1 MGSRYSAYSLLLF
14 TATPIVLALAV
25 LAWRRRT
32 VAGAT
37 ALAWLT
43 LAVAEWVLTYA
54 FELTSIDPDSKLF
67 WAKLQYIGIVN
78 APVAWSVFA
87 AQYAGRSAWL
97 IARRPLLLLIVPA
110 ITLSLVFTNETHGWI
125 WSSIHPSANNLGALV
140 LTYGPWFWVHTLYCY
155 VLMFLGSV
163 LLARTSLQ
171 SGSFYRRVAAVILL
185 SAVTPWFCNM
195 LYVFRIY
202 PVDLTPLGFAL
213 SALLLGWCL
222 FRFRLLDIVPVAHD
236 TIIASM
242 SDGMIVLDA
251 RNRVVDLNSAASR
264 LIGWEIA
271 EAFGKPV
278 DQVLAGFPALVA
290 CCDGEAEARFEI
302 VFSPS
307 KTPAGH
313 EADQSPAEERLEQ
326 AGEAGAPQRHY
337 EAQMLPQSD
346 ARGKI
351 TGRLLTLRD
360 ITPRR
365 QAEAN
370 ERFLAEASTLLA
382 SSLDYETTLDTV
394 AHLAA
399 PYFADWCM
407 AHMIEDDRTIRRVA
421 LAFADPSKQH
431 LAEEM
436 QRHYMLD
443 PNAPISYPK
452 VLRTGESDLVSDV
465 RDEDLWMVARDARH
479 LELLRGLGLRSSMS
493 VPLNARGRTLGTL
506 TFGTTSS
513 GRRYTAADLALAEEL
528 ARRAA
533 LAVDNARL
541 YREAQRR
548 LAELTTV
555 QQIAQTINS
564 TLWIDRIFQ
573 TTVTQISSAFGY
585 RMVSIYLREGEGLAL
600 QAYIGYDK
608 VISFIR
614 LDQGVSGR
622 VARTGQPA
630 FVRDAATDPDF
641 LFAEPNTRQL
651 IVIPLRTGE
660 EQILGTL
667 AVESNGQPELTD
679 DDFAILKLVADQ
691 VSIAVIN
698 ARLFDERT
706 VADEQLRR
714 RNEELTA
721 LHETALGLIERLD
734 VNSLL
739 EAIVTRAGVLLG
751 TEHGYLYLLEPNGA
765 ELVVQ
770 VAVGNFAPNLGY
782 KIRRGEG
789 VAGRVWET
797 GEAMTVEHYREW
809 QERRQEL
816 DHLGLRALASVP
828 IRAGAEFVGVLGL
841 AYLEPERTFGAAELT
856 LLKRFAQLASLALE
870 NARLY
875 SAAQQEIEERRRTEA
890 ALRAVEADL
899 RRAKEAAEE
908 ATRAKSQFLAHMSHE
923 IRTPLSGVIGMTDLL
938 RDAELSAEQR
948 EFVEMIRGSGN
959 ALLAIINDILDFSKI
974 ESGKLELA
982 CEPFDLWAC
991 VEGAIDLVAFQA
1003 AGKGLELVY
1012 NLDPQAPSDLWGD
1025 RDRLRQIL
1033 VNLLSNAVKFTD
1045 QGEVVVQVSSAQVSV
1060 AQSRDTSAP
1069 ETTTLYFSVRDTG
1082 IGIPHDRRDR
1092 LFQSFSQLDTGST
1105 RGYGGTGLGLTIS
1118 KRLAELMGGTMWV
1131 ESEPG
1136 RGSTFYFT
1144 VVAEVDS
1151 RAAEQGGLGDAPQLA
1166 GKRLLIVDAN
1176 ASSRRA
1182 LSLQARAW
1190 GMLPR
1195 DTASGREALAWIERG
1210 DHFDVAL
1217 LDLRVSDVD
1226 GPALA
1231 AQMRARRAAE
1241 TLALILMVP
1250 LGPRSDALREIERDV
1265 QAVLTRPLKLSQLHA
1280 VLAAMFT
1287 QQPLERAEAADLPA
1301 VAPLDAT
1308 APLLVLLAEDDPV
1321 NQTLA
1326 RYLLERLGHHVDV
1339 VSNGREALEA
1349 AERQAYDA
1357 ALLDVQMPEVDGLEV
1372 ARVLRQRQADG
1383 RRPYLIAVT
1392 ANVLQGDRE
1401 QCLEAG
1407 MDDYISKPLQRDVLA
1422 AALERARTRHARS
1435 APPQHDRQDDAPR
1448 NGAQPPAVDMAAL
1461 KQFSATI
1468 GERGAYVVREIIISY
1483 LDDTPTLLESM
1494 RAAAAR
1500 GDRHALRAAAHRL
1513 KSSSAAVKALCL
1525 AELCNE
1531 LEERAGGEALADWPA
1546 EVRQIDEAFAQ
1557 AKPAL
1562 ESVRDSS

>member
-14 TATPIVLALAV
+14 TATPVVVALAV
-25 LAWRRRT
+25 LAWRRRA

-54 FELTSIDPDSKLF
+54 FELISVDPDSKLF

-78 APVAWSVFA
+78 APMAWSVFA

-97 IARRPLLLLIVPA
+97 ISRHLLLLLCIPA
-110 ITLSLVFTNETHGWI
+110 ITLALVFTNESHGWI
-125 WSSIHPSANNLGALV
+125 WSSIQPSANGLGALV
-140 LTYGPWFWVHTLYCY
+140 LAYGPWFWVHTLFCY

-163 LLARTSLQ
+163 LLARASLR

-185 SAVTPWFCNM
+185 SAVMPWFGNM
-195 LYVFRIY
+195 LYVFRIFTA
-202 PVDLTPLGFAL
+202 DLTPLAFSL

-236 TIIASM
+236 TIIAGM

-251 RNRVVDLNSAASR
+251 RNRVVDLNPAASH
-264 LIGWEIA
+264 LIGWDIA
-271 EAFGKPV
+271 AAFGKPV
-278 DQVLAGFPALVA
+278 EQVLAGFPALVE
-290 CCDGEAEARFEI
+290 CCRGEAEARLEI
-302 VFSPS
+302 TFSPS
-307 KTPAGH
+307 QPPAGLEVDH
-313 EADQSPAEERLEQ
+313 RPAEAPFEQ
-326 AGEAGAPQRHY
+326 AGAAQRHY
-337 EAQMLPQSD
+337 EAQVLPQSD

-365 QAEAN
+365 QAEATQ
-370 ERFLAEASTLLA
+370 RFLAEASALLA

-407 AHMIEDDRTIRRVA
+407 AHIIDADRNIRRVA
-421 LAFADPSKQH
+421 LAFADPSRRH

-436 QRHYMLD
+436 QRNYMLD
-443 PNAPISYPK
+443 PNAPYSYPK
-452 VLRTGESDLVSDV
+452 VLRTGQSELISDV
-465 RDEDLWMVARDARH
+465 RDEELRLVARDARH
-479 LELLRGLGLRSSMS
+479 LELLRALGLRSSMS

-506 TFGTTSS
+506 TFGTTVS

-541 YREAQRR
+541 FREAQRR

-564 TLWIDRIFQ
+564 TLWIDRLFQ
-573 TTVTQISSAFGY
+573 TIVTQISAGFGY

-600 QAYIGYDK
+600 QAYVGYDE
-608 VISFIR
+608 VISFIQ

-622 VARTGQPA
+622 VARTGQA
-630 FVRDAATDPDF
+630 TFVRDAATDPDF
-641 LFAEPNTRQL
+641 IFADPGTRQL
-651 IVIPLRTGE
+651 IIIPLRTGE

-679 DDFAILKLVADQ
+679 DDFAILKLLADQ
-691 VSIAVIN
+691 VSIAVVN

-706 VADEQLRR
+706 VADEQLRH

-739 EAIVTRAGVLLG
+739 GAIVTRAGALLG
-751 TEHGYLYLLEPNGA
+751 TEHGYLYLIEPNGT
-765 ELVVQ
+765 ELAVR
-770 VAVGNFAPNLGY
+770 VAVGVFAPNIGY
-782 KIRRGEG
+782 TIRRGEG

-797 GEAMTVEHYREW
+797 GEAMMVENYRMW
-809 QERRQEL
+809 HERRQDF
-816 DHLGLRALASVP
+816 DHVALRALASVP
-828 IRAGAEFVGVLGL
+828 IRAGAEFIGVLGL
-841 AYLEPERTFGAAELT
+841 AYLDPSRTFDAAELT
-856 LLKRFAQLASLALE
+856 LLNRFAQLASLALE

-890 ALRAVEADL
+890 ALRAAEADL
-899 RRAKEAAEE
+899 RRAKEAAED
-908 ATRAKSQFLAHMSHE
+908 ATQAKSQFLAHMSHE

-938 RDAELSAEQR
+938 REAELSVEQR

-974 ESGKLELA
+974 ESGKLELV

-1012 NLDPQAPSDLWGD
+1012 SIDSQAPSLLYGD
-1025 RDRLRQIL
+1025 HDRLRQIL
-1033 VNLLSNAVKFTD
+1033 VNLLSNAVKFTEH
-1045 QGEVVVQVSSAQVSV
+1045 GEVVVQVSSAQVSMV
-1060 AQSRDTSAP
+1060 QSRDTSAP
-1069 ETTTLYFSVRDTG
+1069 ETTTLYFAVRDTG

-1105 RGYGGTGLGLTIS
+1105 RGYGGTGLGLAIS

-1136 RGSTFYFT
+1136 HGSTFYFT
-1144 VVAEVDS
+1144 IVAEVDS
-1151 RAAEQGGLGDAPQLA
+1151 QAAEQEGRGRTPQLA

-1176 ASSRRA
+1176 ASSRRS

-1195 DTASGREALAWIERG
+1195 DAASGHEALAWIERG
-1210 DHFDVAL
+1210 DPFDVAL
-1217 LDLRVSDVD
+1217 IDLRVSDVD
-1226 GPALA
+1226 GLALA
-1231 AQMRARRAAE
+1231 AQMRAQRAAE
-1241 TLALILMVP
+1241 TLPLVLMTP
-1250 LGPRSDALREIERDV
+1250 LGPRGDALRAIERDV
-1265 QAVLTRPLKLSQLHA
+1265 QATLTRPLKLSQLYA
-1280 VLAAMFT
+1280 VLDVLFAP
-1287 QQPLERAEAADLPA
+1287 QPLERAPVAEAP
-1301 VAPLDAT
+1301 VVTPPEAT
-1308 APLLVLLAEDDPV
+1308 TPLLVLLAEDDPV

-1326 RYLLERLGHHVDV
+1326 RYLLERLGHRVDV
-1339 VSNGREALEA
+1339 VGNGREALEA
-1349 AERQAYDA
+1349 AERQIYDA

-1372 ARVLRQRQADG
+1372 ARVLHQRQFDG

-1422 AALERARTRHARS
+1422 AALERASTRHAS
-1435 APPQHDRQDDAPR
+1435 PAPPRRDRQIGELH
-1448 NGAQPPAVDMAAL
+1448 NGAYPPAVDVAAL
-1461 KQFSATI
+1461 EQFSATI

-1483 LDDTPTLLESM
+1483 LDDTPTLLERM
-1494 RAAAAR
+1494 CAAAAR

-1513 KSSSAAVKALCL
+1513 KSSSAAVKALIL
-1525 AELCNE
+1525 AELCSV
-1531 LEERAGGEALADWPA
+1531 LEERAGGEAPADWPA
-1546 EVRQIDEAFAQ
+1546 EVRQIEEAFAH